1 MIEISAQL
9 TPDYKY
15 APLPMDMEKAK
26 EHKPNQIVRLKVYGT
41 EKERSIKQMNTYW
54 ACCSE
59 VANNTERKRWNTKNK
74 VDFQLRVELDFRDK
88 EFIAVRPDGEIQFRY
103 LSIAFKN
110 LKHIEACNYFDRAFE
125 VMAKVLGCTVEKL
138 IEMAKSNMK
147 G

>member
-9 TPDYKY
+9 RKGVYH
-15 APLPMDMEKAK
+15 PLPMDAEKVR
-26 EHKPNQIVRLKVYGT
+26 EHHDNQILRLKVYGT

-54 ACCSE
+54 ACCEE
-59 VANNTERKRWNTKNK
+59 VANNTERKRWNTKPK

-88 EFIAVRPDGEIQFRY
+88 DYIAVRPDGEIQFRY

-110 LKHIEACNYFDRAFE
+110 LKHIAACNYFDRAFE
-125 VMAKVLGCTVEKL
+125 LMAKVLDCTVEKL